1 MKQFYLG
8 LFRLCFKCQLV
19 ASVGYRLIF
28 FVFQGFVPFP
38 YSPNG
43 ACLLWEETGL
53 KSVLQLF
60 HMCHPLTKPT
70 SFIHLSRHCGS
81 IKSLKPPL
89 RSPPTQ
95 WQSSALLVC
104 FIYIVIMCIH
114 IYIYFF
120 KNMHTNTL
128 FFSWVL
134 FLYRAFWELYT
145 KSSLLQVNCFNNAC
159 SIYMLE
165 QVYCF
170 LQFLLFLDFKSF
182 QPCGAI

>member
-28 FVFQGFVPFP
+28 FCFSGFCSFPLQSKWSLSIVGGDRIEICFTVISHVP
-38 YSPNG
+38 SPNK
-43 ACLLWEETGL
+43 AHQFHSL
-53 KSVLQLF
+53 KSALRQHQEFEASSKKPSYTMAVFSPTSLF
-60 HMCHPLTKPT
+60 HIYSHNVYT
-70 SFIHLSRHCGS
+70 HL
-81 IKSLKPPL
+81 
-89 RSPPTQ
+89 
-95 WQSSALLVC
+95 
-104 FIYIVIMCIH
+104 YI
-114 IYIYFF
+114 FF

-145 KSSLLQVNCFNNAC
+145 KSSLSQVNCFNNAC
-159 SIYMLE
+159 RIYMLE

-170 LQFLLFLDFKSF
+170 L
-182 QPCGAI
+182 

>member
-53 KSVLQLF
+53 KSVLHVISHVPSPNKVHQFHSLKSALWQHQEFEASSKKPSYTMAVFSPTSLF
-60 HMCHPLTKPT
+60 HIYSHNVYT
-70 SFIHLSRHCGS
+70 HL
-81 IKSLKPPL
+81 
-89 RSPPTQ
+89 
-95 WQSSALLVC
+95 
-104 FIYIVIMCIH
+104 YI
-114 IYIYFF
+114 FF

-145 KSSLLQVNCFNNAC
+145 KSSLSQVNCFNNAC
-159 SIYMLE
+159 RIYMLE

-170 LQFLLFLDFKSF
+170 L
-182 QPCGAI
+182 